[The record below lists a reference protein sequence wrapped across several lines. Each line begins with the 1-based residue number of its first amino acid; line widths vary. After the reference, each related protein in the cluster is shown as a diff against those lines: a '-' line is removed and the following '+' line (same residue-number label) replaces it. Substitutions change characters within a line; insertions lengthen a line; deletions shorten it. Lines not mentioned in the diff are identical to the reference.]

1 MVSTENAEV
10 DGEPTPSASEVPIG
24 RSLTSLAPKFIDDQ
38 HGTYL
43 RHLEEQVANTKNLN
57 IALTGRYGTG
67 KSSILDRFE
76 EAHRDDTVRLG
87 ISSLDPAAP
96 NVALTNRLQKEIVKQ
111 LLYQAPAGKLRLSR
125 FNRIARRNP
134 WVTYGQSLLLV
145 AAVAG
150 FLALPGW
157 LPHLAGTGEG
167 HSWLLGTA
175 TWLGFGLLV
184 AGLVTAA
191 RLLVLDRREVT
202 DLSAGGASVKLTAKN
217 ATYFDEYLD
226 EIVYFFDEISP
237 KYVIFEDLDRFEDP
251 HIFEALRELNTL
263 LNSTQK
269 RRNSKAPVQ
278 FIYAIKDSLFERL
291 GADTPLVA
299 ADQAAA
305 ETKRANRTKFFEVVI
320 PVVPFISHRNARELL
335 SDEFKERGITGI
347 DRQLVDL
354 VARHATEMRLLH
366 NICNEYLVFAE
377 RLLGTD
383 RVAPGL
389 TPTKVFALVA
399 YKNFHLED
407 FELIARRESTLDAL
421 YDESRDL
428 ITYAVAAAQQKKR
441 NLSNTRTRS
450 GKMRSVAAQLN
461 DRLTRMASLVK
472 AAPQWSGMNY
482 YWFRIDGK
490 PFDASGPTTYDFWKA
505 VAEGPA
511 LDVFASN
518 NEKAGGNQVLS
529 LDKGDVAFLFPEAVT
544 AGQWDDFDAND
555 TRAQIAALDTDIAYL
570 RGAGFEELV
579 REPRFVAGTGEDA
592 KSFTT
597 IIDETM
603 MSVLAQDLVKRGF
616 IDRNF
621 TLYAAQYYGHFSG
634 LDVATFLVQNVNT
647 NTMEI
652 NYSFSGHAAIK
663 NLLAEAP
670 GDFTGSV
677 AAFNIAVLDYLL
689 DEAPDRAAQVVDH
702 MLAGDSLTQQGSD
715 ASEFLAAFLN
725 ADCRPERLVA
735 VLAQRGWRGVF
746 KHLVCDESVPDD
758 LRVTLMDA
766 ALADANPKHGYELT
780 ADVRDFFVEHYPF
793 LPTITRPQ
801 PPAVTKT
808 VGGILTAADVVI
820 PDLEPLSE
828 AMRTLVVDGRK
839 YALTGPNLRSALS
852 TSGPV
857 WLDAIIGH
865 ETVSA
870 YCLDQPDLYFAAV
883 EDDPE
888 TLHSIEHPQTL
899 IDVLAEVAETW
910 TEPQI
915 GKLLWSAAPSSRLE
929 RFTDAPE
936 PAWTMLAETH
946 MVVSSL
952 ENLDAY
958 RAHAGSINHSL
969 AEFLTHAGHITT
981 TENDEQSTRMTAAVA
996 VLNSAGTLPSAEL
1009 RVKLAGSLELDDY
1022 IDPASLTPEP
1032 GLMLGLLVRHEL
1044 VDDAG
1049 AVFEAFKPAG
1059 WEPLEAAI
1067 SESKGFIDF
1076 ASPSILTGLV
1086 GEALTSSQ
1094 VPERVK
1100 IRIVEDLDAYV
1111 PDADE
1116 PALRAVASF
1125 AARRLMALPLSHIER
1140 IATVTQ
1146 DAATVVPL
1154 VAAANPDAAT
1164 IVTVLAQLPT
1174 PYSHFSTRARAE
1186 FTVPDD
1192 VAHRKVLGVLDSSG
1206 VATSK
1211 KVRRKDLREV
1221 KLC

>member
-1 MVSTENAEV
+1 MVSSENASV
-10 DGEPTPSASEVPIG
+10 DGAPTPSASEVHTG
-24 RSLTSLAPKFIDDQ
+24 RSLKSLAPEFVEDW

-43 RHLEEQVANTKNLN
+43 RHLKEQVANTKNLN

-76 EAHRDDTVRLG
+76 ETHRSDTVRLG

-125 FNRIARRNP
+125 FNRIARRNL
-134 WVTYGQSLLLV
+134 WATYGQSMLLV
-145 AAVAG
+145 ASVAG

-157 LPHLAGTGEG
+157 LPQLAGTSKG
-167 HSWLLGTA
+167 HPWLLGA
-175 TWLGFGLLV
+175 AAWLGFGLLV

-191 RLLVLDRREVT
+191 RLLVLDRKEVT

-269 RRNSKAPVQ
+269 RRNSEVSVQ

-291 GADTPLVA
+291 GADTRSVT

-335 SDEFKERGITGI
+335 SDEFKDRGITGI
-347 DRQLVDL
+347 DRQLIDL
-354 VARHATEMRLLH
+354 VARHATDMRLLH
-366 NICNEYLVFAE
+366 NVCNEYLVFAE

-389 TPTKVFALVA
+389 NPTRVFALVA
-399 YKNFHLED
+399 YKNFNLKD
-407 FELIARRESTLDAL
+407 FELIARRESALDAL
-421 YDESRDL
+421 YDASRDL
-428 ITYAVAAAQQKKR
+428 ITDAVAATQQKKR
-441 NLSNTRTRS
+441 NLSNNRARS
-450 GKMRSVAAQLN
+450 GKMSSVAAQLN
-461 DRLTRMASLVK
+461 DRLTRMASLIK
-472 AAPQWSGMNY
+472 DAPQWSGMSY

-490 PFDASGPTTYDFWKA
+490 SFDASGPATYDFWKA
-505 VAEGPA
+505 IAEGPA
-511 LDVFASN
+511 LEVFVSN
-518 NEKAGGNQVLS
+518 NEKADGHQVLA

-555 TRAQIAALDTDIAYL
+555 TRAQIAALDKDIAYL

-579 REPRFVAGTGEDA
+579 REPRFTGEDA
-592 KSFTT
+592 KNFTT
-597 IIDETM
+597 ITDETM
-603 MSVLAQDLVKRGF
+603 VSVLAQDLVKRGF

-663 NLLAEAP
+663 SLLAEAP
-670 GDFTGSV
+670 EDFTSSV

-689 DEAPDRAAQVVDH
+689 DKAADCAAQVVDH
-702 MLAGDSLTQQGSD
+702 MLLGDSLTQKGSD

-725 ADCRPERLVA
+725 ADFRPERLVA
-735 VLAQRGWRGVF
+735 VLARRGWRGVF
-746 KHLVCDESVPDD
+746 KHLVSDESVPED

-766 ALADANPKHGYELT
+766 ALAGANPKHGYELKE
-780 ADVRDFFVEHYPF
+780 DVRDFIVEHYPA

-801 PPAVTKT
+801 PPAVTKA
-808 VGGILTAADVVI
+808 VGGMLAAADVVI

-828 AMRTLVVDGRK
+828 AMRTLVVDCRE
-839 YALTGPNLRSALS
+839 YALTGSNLRSALS

-857 WLDAIIGH
+857 SLDAIIGH
-865 ETVSA
+865 KTVSA

-888 TLHSIEHPQTL
+888 TLHAVEQPPTL

-915 GKLLWSAAPSSRLE
+915 GKLLRSAAPSSRLE

-946 MVVSSL
+946 MVISSL

-969 AEFLTHAGHITT
+969 AELLTHAGQITT
-981 TENDEQSTRMTAAVA
+981 TEDDEQSTRMTAAVA
-996 VLNSAGTLPSAEL
+996 VLGSAGTLQLAEL

-1032 GLMLGLLVRHEL
+1032 GPMLGLLVRHEL
-1044 VDDAG
+1044 VEDEG
-1049 AVFEAFKPAG
+1049 AVFEAFKSAG
-1059 WEPLEAAI
+1059 WEPIEAAI
-1067 SESKGFIDF
+1067 SESKRFVDF
-1076 ASPSILTGLV
+1076 ASPSILIGLV
-1086 GEALTSSQ
+1086 AEALTSSQ

-1116 PALRAVASF
+1116 PALRAAASF
-1125 AARRLMALPLSHIER
+1125 AVRKLMALPVSHIQR

-1154 VAAANPDAAT
+1154 VAAANLDAAT
-1164 IVTVLAQLPT
+1164 TVSVLAQLPT
-1174 PYSHFSTRARAE
+1174 PYIYFSTRAQAE

-1192 VAHRKVLGVLDSSG
+1192 VAHRKVLGVLDSGG

-1221 KLC
+1221 KLR